1 MANTLEK
8 SLINAGQYVP
18 PTSRYTNSEVIYYTD
33 LKRITFATYKRKEF
47 VPSDKDRFMTVS
59 KGLEFRPDLVS
70 QRVYGFSDYWWKIM
84 EANGIFDVFDFKAGT
99 NIRIPTATNLM
110 L

>member
-47 VPSDKDRFMTVS
+47 VPSDKDRFMT
-59 KGLEFRPDLVS
+59 DLVS